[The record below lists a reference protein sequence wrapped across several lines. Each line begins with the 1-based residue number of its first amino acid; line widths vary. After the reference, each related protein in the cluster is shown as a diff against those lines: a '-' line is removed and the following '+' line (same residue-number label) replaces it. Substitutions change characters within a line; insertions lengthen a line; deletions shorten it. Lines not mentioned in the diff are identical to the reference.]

1 MGGMG
6 GEGGWWGGRWISHPY
21 RSFGI
26 AVATTIYL
34 PCRGDIH
41 GAMVAVPG
49 LGYSIGAL
57 GAILLTMTLQGRQN
71 ALQKSR
77 PIHTGQ

>member
-1 MGGMG
+1 MGGG
-6 GEGGWWGGRWISHPY
+6 RVVGWGGRWISHPY

-34 PCRGDIH
+34 PCRGDVH

-49 LGYSIGAL
+49 LFCCSIDAL
-57 GAILLTMTLQGRQN
+57 DAILLTMTLQGWQN
-71 ALQKSR
+71 ALQKNR
-77 PIHTGQ
+77 PVHTGQ